1 MFEWST
7 KSILTCKKIRFFL
20 PNAILS
26 FFANRD
32 VVRRRKDLRVLLMSA
47 TLNAELFSNYFGGA
61 PVIEI
66 PGRTFPVDQVVKTNF
81 VLTSVSQLG
90 FT

>member
-1 MFEWST
+1 MVHKIDT
-7 KSILTCKKIRFFL
+7 LIVLLAKKVEFFC
-20 PNAILS
+20 AKCSFKYIFLS
-26 FFANRD
+26 NRD

-66 PGRTFPVDQVVKTNF
+66 PGRTFPVDQVCKKLF
-81 VLTSVSQLG
+81 LPTS
-90 FT
+90 FPN